1 MDTAR
6 KIPEEGIVLLDE
18 LQSHLS
24 RHGAKVSQ
32 KLLIVEGI
40 KMLAENE
47 ERLLKRLKNR
57 KDNTKEMTER
67 FLKNAKRHNFGKNW
81 LESIDVTL

>member
-6 KIPEEGIVLLDE
+6 KILKDDVLLLDE

-24 RHGAKVSQ
+24 RRGIKTSQ
-32 KLLIVEGI
+32 KALISEGI
-40 KMLAENE
+40 KLLAENE
-47 ERLLKRLKNR
+47 DKVVERLKK

-67 FLKNAKRHNFGKNW
+67 FLKNAGKYDFGPNW
-81 LESIDVTL
+81 LEEIDTTL